1 MKDLQ
6 EAALWRA
13 VLDRDA
19 SYDGV
24 FYYGVTTTG
33 IYCRPQC
40 RCRKPRRE
48 NAVLSFSRQ
57 ALEQAGYRPCR
68 RCRPD
73 RQGPGDEADVVV
85 RLCHFIE
92 DADGIPSLAELADI
106 ASMSESALLR
116 LFKRAVGITPRA
128 YADSHRIDRLRT
140 ALRRGGGVLDAAYD
154 SGYGSA
160 SRVYENAN
168 GRLGMT
174 PKKYQKRGQ
183 GLRINYEVV
192 PTAMGHL
199 LVAATNEGVCAVKL
213 GSDPDAL
220 IREMQH
226 EFSAAQ
232 LYRSL
237 GPVSGWPTIWRAS
250 YPGRSFLTTF
260 GPRPSSGKSGTIFDV
275 SLRGPRSSTARW
287 RLNLASRLRH
297 ERLPEP
303 ARPIPWLWLFHVTGW
318 LAKMGALQDSDG
330 DWNAK
335 KRSSGW
341 SRRPIRTDVV
351 RSALSEGHTFGYYQ
365 E

>member
-40 RCRKPRRE
+40 PCRKPRRE

-73 RQGPGDEADVVV
+73 RQGHGDEADAMV
-85 RLCHFIE
+85 RLCRYIE
-92 DADGIPSLAELADI
+92 EADGIPSLAELADM
-106 ASMSESALLR
+106 ASMSESAVSR
-116 LFKRAVGITPRA
+116 MFKNSLGITPRD
-128 YADSHRIDRLRT
+128 YADAKRT
-140 ALRRGGGVLDAAYD
+140 ERFRAALRRGAGVLDAAYD

-192 PTAMGHL
+192 STAMGHL

-226 EFSAAQ
+226 EFSAAE

-237 GPVSGWPTIWRAS
+237 GPVSRWVTELADYLAGKLPWPELPYDVRATAFQRKVWDYLRRIPVGS
-250 YPGRSFLTTF
+250 TKYYSQVAAELGQ
-260 GPRPSSGKSGTIFDV
+260 PSATRAVARACATNPVALVVPCHRVVGKSG
-275 SLRGPRSSTARW
+275 SLTGFRW
-287 RLNLASRLRH
+287 GL
-297 ERLPEP
+297 ERKKAL
-303 ARPIPWLWLFHVTGW
+303 L
-318 LAKMGALQDSDG
+318 KMESQ
-330 DWNAK
+330 
-335 KRSSGW
+335 
-341 SRRPIRTDVV
+341 
-351 RSALSEGHTFGYYQ
+351 SAEQ
-365 E
+365 